1 MLVGIAA
8 RAPGATARDSP
19 REWPV
24 LLHLEHDR
32 RSVTFARR
40 WVLRQASAAGVRGDA
55 QAVVELLTS
64 ELVANALHHGPTGGE
79 ISVETGVVDGLL
91 VVTVSDQ
98 GDGSPVV
105 RDPPA
110 DATGGRGMM
119 LVEMLAAEWGTTPL
133 PAGGK
138 AVWFS
143 VAV

>member
-8 RAPGATARDSP
+8 RAPGATARESP
-19 REWPV
+19 GEWPV

-32 RSVTFARR
+32 RSVTYARR
-40 WVLRQASAAGVRGDA
+40 WVLRQAAAAGIRGEA

-64 ELVANALHHGPTGGE
+64 ELVANAIHHGPADGH
-79 ISVETGVVDGLL
+79 ISVETGVVDGHLH
-91 VVTVSDQ
+91 VTVTDQ
-98 GDGSPVV
+98 GAGSPVV

-119 LVEMLAAEWGTTPL
+119 LVEMLAVSWGTTPL
-133 PAGGK
+133 PDGGK

-143 VAV
+143 VVV